1 MTNKFMYV
9 VKSFIFAFG
18 IIVLSIGCSNS
29 TDCSD
34 ENSSQSQSYSS
45 SDESNV
51 KPQSSTLKNSETE
64 TEELTNTSSPT
75 SQKEEVE
82 KYTFTDDRGVK
93 FILTLNPDKTVITK
107 CGDNL
112 YYGHWYDYHDFN
124 DSRAISVT
132 GDEPPIAFPN
142 RDYVGGLALILTN
155 DNFLYVNSI
164 AAESK
169 NPKARLKVEKAR

>member
-1 MTNKFMYV
+1 MYV

-51 KPQSSTLKNSETE
+51 KPQSSTLKNSE

-142 RDYVGGLALILTN
+142 RASLGGLALILTN
-155 DNFLYVNSI
+155 DNFLYVDCF

>member
-51 KPQSSTLKNSETE
+51 KPQSSTLKNSE

-132 GDEPPIAFPN
+132 GDVPPIAFPN
-142 RDYVGGLALILTN
+142 RDHLGGLALILTN
-155 DNFLYVNSI
+155 DNFLYVDCF

>member
-51 KPQSSTLKNSETE
+51 KPQSSTLKNSE